1 MCYVCSAILGPLLYL
16 QTQFIRIYLSELLL
30 LNVARSG
37 LHCYPSYVICF
48 MGLFYQALNCH
59 PGSFISILYVIYVF
73 PLCDFLACGFVD
85 HALIF

>member
-1 MCYVCSAILGPLLYL
+1 MQLWEHPCVMFALQSLAPLLYL

-30 LNVARSG
+30 LNVACSG

-59 PGSFISILYVIYVF
+59 PGSFISILYVSYVF
-73 PLCDFLACGFVD
+73 PPL
-85 HALIF
+85 